1 MAELNKGPG
10 RVLVAVYGVFAL
22 SAGARA
28 SVQIASKFREAPI
41 AYSLSALAALVYV
54 IATVAL
60 ARSSARSRRVALAAV
75 GFELIGVLAVGTVSL
90 VDSDAFPDATVWS
103 DFGRG
108 YGFVPLVLPFVGL
121 LWLWRTSR
129 REPVAEP
136 TADHR

>member
-60 ARSSARSRRVALAAV
+60 ARSSARSRRVAVAAV